1 MFCCPCA
8 DNGGGYIRIRK
19 RKQSRRQKSASQSQ
33 EEEQPDYHDMSFDRI
48 NNDAENQLSNFANQ
62 FSTWSVAYTNF
73 HLGGA
78 ERRRRLRQDLFL
90 CVYFYFCP
98 QIYIDFVSG
107 TLQCF
112 DECHATRHH
121 EDFCTCQDSGVMV
134 SFLKAILEE
143 KSAFLKA
150 EGTLSKPKGPS
161 FQRENKFDK

>member
-33 EEEQPDYHDMSFDRI
+33 EQEQPDYHDMSFDRI

-78 ERRRRLRQDLFL
+78 ERRRLRQDLFL
-90 CVYFYFCP
+90 CVYF
-98 QIYIDFVSG
+98 
-107 TLQCF
+107 
-112 DECHATRHH
+112 
-121 EDFCTCQDSGVMV
+121 
-134 SFLKAILEE
+134 
-143 KSAFLKA
+143 
-150 EGTLSKPKGPS
+150 
-161 FQRENKFDK
+161 

>member
-90 CVYFYFCP
+90 CVCLFLFLSKHLCQLFLWHSPTLWRMPRDITRTFVRVRSYGVIFKL
-98 QIYIDFVSG
+98 YI
-107 TLQCF
+107 
-112 DECHATRHH
+112 R
-121 EDFCTCQDSGVMV
+121 
-134 SFLKAILEE
+134 E

-161 FQRENKFDK
+161 FQRENEFDK